1 MKMPMQKGLHIASI
15 NTAKV
20 HVCIVCVQNIRN
32 AAVVLCQL
40 TRVQV
45 AMLSKNWQQK
55 ADGSAVNWAEVQP
68 PPGVFAQ
75 CSNCN
80 PRAQV
85 PNGDADYDDGGD

>member
-1 MKMPMQKGLHIASI
+1 MQKGLHIASI

-20 HVCIVCVQNIRN
+20 HCCIVCVQTISN
-32 AAVVLCQL
+32 AAVVLCQP

-68 PPGVFAQ
+68 PPWRV
-75 CSNCN
+75 CPVYCN

>member
-20 HVCIVCVQNIRN
+20 HFCIVCVQNMTR
-32 AAVVLCQL
+32 AAVRLP

-55 ADGSAVNWAEVQP
+55 ADGSAVNWAEVQAP
-68 PPGVFAQ
+68 ASSVCPLFEL
-75 CSNCN
+75 
-80 PRAQV
+80 
-85 PNGDADYDDGGD
+85 

>member
-1 MKMPMQKGLHIASI
+1 LSCDGDQVALREHNRRMKMPMQKGLHIASI

-20 HVCIVCVQNIRN
+20 HVCIVCVQNISN
-32 AAVVLCQL
+32 AAVVLCQP

-45 AMLSKNWQQK
+45 AMLSK
-55 ADGSAVNWAEVQP
+55 
-68 PPGVFAQ
+68 
-75 CSNCN
+75 NCN